1 MMRWRICI
9 ATVLGCWFLLA
20 ALVVRGDE
28 DELISVQLEPS
39 CSLVNGCAECEDKDG
54 IPECGQT
61 GFTQQYECGEK
72 VNATSGE
79 VTFFYRHVSCAPPMA
94 RWKEMLWFDIVLL
107 IIAIVSL
114 LYIRFRKQMA
124 AYNLVSLVNRS

>member
-1 MMRWRICI
+1 MSWRTFRFVTIL
-9 ATVLGCWFLLA
+9 AWWVFLA
-20 ALVVRGDE
+20 VHVRGDE

-39 CSLVNGCAECEDKDG
+39 CTLIGGCAECQGKEG
-54 IPECGQT
+54 ISECAQT

-79 VTFFYRHVSCAPPMA
+79 ETYFYRNVACVPPMA
-94 RWKEMLWFDIVLL
+94 GWMEIVRFDLIALVLA
-107 IIAIVSL
+107 IISL
-114 LYIRFRKQMA
+114 LFVRSRKQMA